1 MEKVWLSAFLT
12 PTTRTPSPST
22 HSQNDQQSNPVWRI
36 RDFWCLSS
44 RKYDPVCS
52 PRIPDP
58 DADFNPSRI
67 PGSKKHR
74 TPDPQHWSYPV

>member
-36 RDFWCLSS
+36 RDFYPGSV
-44 RKYDPVCS
+44 YFHPG
-52 PRIPDP
+52 
-58 DADFNPSRI
+58 SRI
-67 PGSKKHR
+67 RIKKLVSKL
-74 TPDPQHWSYPV
+74 